1 MINMF
6 GEIVIGL
13 GLCGTIL
20 VYNNKDFFDN
30 IKIKKDIK
38 DKWKILMDGI
48 GNKAENKME
57 QQYEMLNIIKKHY
70 GFDAIISIPIG
81 KSLKDLRQ
89 LIPQIDVL
97 YKSNTICEY
106 SKDKSSAYMRVWFN
120 GKDISQ
126 SDLIKFKWYSCFQ
139 GNNDRNISGETYK
152 LSNSV
157 KISNPSNE
165 KKIVGYRYN
174 IIIPNGLDYEYLSNK
189 SSELG
194 KVFGLCDI
202 RYDSEKKQAY
212 CEIIFEKLDDKEKF
226 TPIKC
231 KPYEL
236 YVGMTNSYKP
246 ILFNFKLD
254 PGGIWGGKSGTGKT
268 VSYLSALIN
277 LATQYTDK
285 DIQLYIA
292 MVSDKQDL
300 RILKN
305 TKLCKYYADDV
316 IKAYRML
323 LHLSNMC
330 SERNR
335 LFENQSK
342 FITNLYEYNELNP
355 NNKLP
360 IIYYCVDEVASFGKN
375 GTELSDNE
383 TKLKEKCSALMWKL
397 AREGRSA
404 GIYSILSSQRG
415 DLKNLDSNIKGNLGN
430 TLSFYFPNTA
440 SALTIIGSGE
450 LASEV
455 IRLAKSREFIC
466 VADEIYRGKTLNLT
480 VSEMEEYLKPHIVK
494 DGSNLLELDSKGNI
508 VNKNKSNT
516 NSNSNITNSQ
526 ITKQGDESIKST
538 NKDKKKRNSGRFINL
553 TQKKGK

>member
-1 MINMF
+1 MIVESGLLLGGAYYLYRKSNRENISKKKRIA
-6 GEIVIGL
+6 EI
-13 GLCGTIL
+13 
-20 VYNNKDFFDN
+20 KR
-30 IKIKKDIK
+30 
-38 DKWKILMDGI
+38 KWSILMDGI
-48 GNKAENKME
+48 GNKAENKIE
-57 QQYEMLNIIKKHY
+57 QKYEMLKVVEKHY
-70 GFDAIISIPIG
+70 GFDSIISIPIG

-89 LIPQIDVL
+89 IIPQIDVL
-97 YKSNTICEY
+97 YKANTICEY
-106 SKDKSSAYMRVWFN
+106 SKDKNSAYMRVWFN

-139 GNNDRNISGETYK
+139 GNNDRNTSGETYQ
-152 LSNSV
+152 LNNPI
-157 KISNPSNE
+157 KITNPNNE
-165 KKIVGYRYN
+165 KSVVGYKYN

-189 SSELG
+189 SSELS

-202 RYDSEKKQAY
+202 RYNNESKEAY

-226 TPIKC
+226 TPVKC

-254 PGGIWGGKSGTGKT
+254 PGGMWGGKSGTGKT
-268 VSYLSALIN
+268 VSYLSSLIN

-316 IKAYRML
+316 LKAYRML

-360 IIYYCVDEVASFGKN
+360 IIYYCVDEVASFSKN

-516 NSNSNITNSQ
+516 DSNIISAQTIKKDGELIKN
-526 ITKQGDESIKST
+526 TKDE
-538 NKDKKKRNSGRFINL
+538 KKRNSGRFINL

>member
-1 MINMF
+1 MIV
-6 GEIVIGL
+6 ESGL
-13 GLCGTIL
+13 LLGGAYYLYRKSNRESIA
-20 VYNNKDFFDN
+20 KKKRIAN
-30 IKIKKDIK
+30 IKN
-38 DKWKILMDGI
+38 KWSILMDGI
-48 GNKAENKME
+48 GNKAENKIE
-57 QQYEMLNIIKKHY
+57 QKYEMLDIIEKHY
-70 GFDAIISIPIG
+70 GFDSIISIPIG

-89 LIPQIDVL
+89 LIPQIEVL

-106 SKDKSSAYMRVWFN
+106 SKNKNSAYMRVWFN
-120 GKDISQ
+120 GNDISQ

-139 GNNDRNISGETYK
+139 GNNDRNTSGETYK
-152 LSNSV
+152 LSNST
-157 KISNPSNE
+157 KISNPNNE

-174 IIIPNGLDYEYLSNK
+174 ITIPNGLDYEYLSNK
-189 SSELG
+189 SSELS

-202 RYDSEKKQAY
+202 RYDSENKQAY

-285 DIQLYIA
+285 DIQFYIA

-300 RILKN
+300 RLLKN
-305 TKLCKYYADDV
+305 TNLCKYYADN
-316 IKAYRML
+316 ILKAYRML

-342 FITNLYEYNELNP
+342 FVTNLYEYNELNP

-360 IIYYCVDEVASFGKN
+360 IIYYCVDEIASFGKN
-375 GTELSDNE
+375 GTELNEHE

-404 GIYSILSSQRG
+404 GIYSILSTQRG
-415 DLKNLDSNIKGNLGN
+415 DVKNLDANIKGNLGN
-430 TLSFYFPNTA
+430 TLSFYFPNIA
-440 SALTIIGSGE
+440 SALTIIGVGD
-450 LASEV
+450 LASETTK
-455 IRLAKSREFIC
+455 LAKSREFIC
-466 VADEIYRGKTLNLT
+466 VADEVYRGKTLNLT
-480 VSEMEEYLKPHIVK
+480 VSDMEDYLKPHIVK
-494 DGSNLLELDSKGNI
+494 DGSNLLDLDSNGKI
-508 VNKNKSNT
+508 VDKDQSKSNSDI
-516 NSNSNITNSQ
+516 NNIQITN
-526 ITKQGDESIKST
+526 K
-538 NKDKKKRNSGRFINL
+538 KDDRAVEDTQKDKKRNSGRFKNL